1 MNDAARPIHLSSFP
15 LALLALRAA
24 PPQRRLVALFN
35 SWPYVPAG
43 QSLADAALKRSADE
57 LREPE
62 SPSQLCASRR
72 EWRRVAVRH
81 VGTGAGG
88 AEATGDGRGDAAM
101 AGAGSGVARLAA
113 GVMGSAELNSAS
125 GLPTAEAKAERA
137 AAHTALTAA
146 SDVHV
151 VALAPLAGAE
161 APYGETPCRW
171 LCRLWGQAQGLM
183 DAELLAVNAA
193 ILGGALAVR
202 SFLL

>member
-1 MNDAARPIHLSSFP
+1 M
-15 LALLALRAA
+15 
-24 PPQRRLVALFN
+24 
-35 SWPYVPAG
+35 
-43 QSLADAALKRSADE
+43 
-57 LREPE
+57 
-62 SPSQLCASRR
+62 
-72 EWRRVAVRH
+72 
-81 VGTGAGG
+81 
-88 AEATGDGRGDAAM
+88 ATGDGRGDAAM

-137 AAHTALTAA
+137 AAHAALTAA

-161 APYGETPCRW
+161 APYGETPYRW